1 MTLINQAA
9 RIRLVEQ
16 ELIHLYPTD
25 VVQSPLHLSIGQE
38 SVAIGV
44 CANLAK
50 DDLLFATYRSHAYY
64 LAKGGDLN
72 SFFAELYGK
81 RTGCCQGKGGSMHLA
96 DKEVGFM
103 GTSAIVA
110 STISHGVGAAL
121 AIKIRGEVGK
131 LVVAVFGDGAADSGV
146 YHECLNFSALHQL
159 PIIFIVEDNGLAVHT
174 SRQDRQSFSFLTHA
188 ESYGIETS
196 EITDSRDPF
205 LVAEHM
211 QRVYAGVR
219 ETQKP
224 HLVRIGTFR
233 YMEHVGINFDFD
245 AGYRSK
251 QQYNDWISEDPVAL
265 MLSGE
270 NQSDL
275 LLIKEEISY
284 AVKFAEDSPFP
295 TETDLFTDVI

>member
-1 MTLINQAA
+1 VTLINLAA
-9 RIRLVEQ
+9 RIRLVEE
-16 ELIHLYPTD
+16 ELIRLYPTD

-44 CANLAK
+44 CADLSNE
-50 DDLLFATYRSHAYY
+50 DLLFATYRSHAYY

-96 DKEVGFM
+96 AKEVGFM

-121 AIKIRGEVGK
+121 ALKIRGELGK

-146 YHECLNFSALHQL
+146 YHECLNFASLHQL
-159 PIIFIVEDNGLAVHT
+159 PIIFVVEDNGLAVHT
-174 SRQDRQSFSFLTHA
+174 GSKERQSFSFLDHA
-188 ESYGIETS
+188 QSYGIETS
-196 EITDSRDPF
+196 EIIDSRNPF

-211 QRVYAGVR
+211 ERVYAGIR
-219 ETQKP
+219 KTQKP
-224 HLVRIGTFR
+224 HLVRICTFR

-251 QQYNDWISEDPVAL
+251 EQYDDWISGDPITLA
-265 MLSGE
+265 LSGE
-270 NQSDL
+270 NQTDFMS
-275 LLIKEEISY
+275 IKQEIGV
-284 AVKFAEDSPFP
+284 AVKYAEDSPFP
-295 TETDLFTDVI
+295 SEIDLFTDVI